1 MFKSTKW
8 YCIRTRNRINFLKR
22 GFKNNFTH
30 IKLSFS
36 VTGPNNFTVVKES
49 NQFLMVPTKRITST
63 PLKLLLKNHRLKS
76 SFIKILWKPFNRI
89 NSPVYGLLKIDVW
102 KLTEM
107 VKILLVV
114 WVKKRKRMWL
124 RDFFYPQG
132 SWQWRVSYSGKTLL
146 FHLFYSNFEP
156 ASVNKGTM
164 NRFDFFPHWTEARAR

>member
-89 NSPVYGLLKIDVW
+89 NGPVYGLLKIDVW

-146 FHLFYSNFEP
+146 FH
-156 ASVNKGTM
+156 
-164 NRFDFFPHWTEARAR
+164 